1 MPPARGAVNFPVIP
15 QLTESALIMLMFPLI
30 LAAATAA
37 APAPAAPVAEPDPS
51 HMSLKEIRAFNQ
63 TVGKDH
69 PYYIRCRRDVE
80 IGSVA
85 KAHTVCR
92 TVRDW
97 SRADDD
103 GNRTARDTVRLM
115 NETAGNTGS

>member
-1 MPPARGAVNFPVIP
+1 MTM
-15 QLTESALIMLMFPLI
+15 LTLI
-30 LAAATAA
+30 LAAAAA
-37 APAPAAPVAEPDPS
+37 GAPVPAMNEPDPS
-51 HMSLKEIRAFNQ
+51 HMSLKEIRAHNKV
-63 TVGKDH
+63 VGQNH
-69 PYYIRCRRDVE
+69 PYFIRCRRDVE

-103 GNRTARDTVRLM
+103 GNRAARDTVRML
-115 NETAGNTGS
+115 NETAGNVGS